1 MQEKL
6 EFGVKAG
13 TNAMLDKLC
22 RSTGKSPSTLL
33 RSWLEEQMLVT
44 STNLYEQE
52 IALQK
57 ASQGQA
63 VTKIYYVA
71 AQEDM
76 AKLQEIQ
83 SIVEQAGYGKKSLSD
98 TLHGIMQSGSAIAVS
113 DNIELTLRGY
123 REGLRRRKEANQ

>member
-1 MQEKL
+1 M
-6 EFGVKAG
+6 
-13 TNAMLDKLC
+13 
-22 RSTGKSPSTLL
+22 
-33 RSWLEEQMLVT
+33 
-44 STNLYEQE
+44 
-52 IALQK
+52 
-57 ASQGQA
+57 
-63 VTKIYYVA
+63 TKIYYVA
-71 AQEDM
+71 VQEDM